1 MSRNNRY
8 SEAFKESANL
18 IGLSGIVAVSCAAT
32 SVLPLLIGV
41 AAETA
46 YLLFVPDS
54 KWYAGRLSRREREG
68 ALQQRKAFRDRTVPQ
83 LREHMRERYIHLE
96 EVGDQIRAQAAADPK
111 WYGDILPKLDYLLD
125 KFLTFA
131 VKEAQFRAYLKTI
144 WEECHSTT
152 TRPAGTS
159 GFEFVTTHSPSGA
172 RTYDSNIRGGKQP
185 GGNRPQV
192 RPSETVAQWVSQ
204 VVHEVQEHY
213 NGEIDELKG
222 LEDQETDKSTKAVLA
237 KRIDVLQQR
246 HEFVG
251 KIGRI
256 RTNLNYQM
264 ELLEDTFGLINDQI
278 RARSPEQVL
287 SEIEGVVDQT
297 DSMTQLLEELAP
309 FENLAA

>member
-1 MSRNNRY
+1 MSRINRY

-32 SVLPLLIGV
+32 SVLPLLVGV

-54 KWYAGRLSRREREG
+54 KWYGSRLSQRGREA
-68 ALQQRKAFRDRTVPQ
+68 ALLKRKAFRDQTVPQ
-83 LREHMRERYIHLE
+83 LREHMRERYLHLE
-96 EVGDQIRAQAAADPK
+96 TVSVQIRAQAASDPK

-144 WEECHSTT
+144 WEECHSTGS
-152 TRPAGTS
+152 RPGGTA
-159 GFEFVTTHSPSGA
+159 GFELVTTDNRQGS
-172 RTYDSNIRGGKQP
+172 RTYDSNFRGGKP
-185 GGNRPQV
+185 AGGNRPQ
-192 RPSETVAQWVSQ
+192 PKTSETVAQWVGQ
-204 VVHEVQEHY
+204 VVNEVQEHY
-213 NGEIDELKG
+213 NGEIAGLKE
-222 LEDQETDKSTKAVLA
+222 LEDREADTSTRAVIG

-246 HEFVG
+246 HEFVN

-256 RTNLNYQM
+256 LTNLNYQM

-309 FENLAA
+309 FEHMAA